1 MADGEANFVF
11 KDRIQLEFWHRYY
24 APQVIDFAN
33 LLLELLSFEIAKLN
47 LGKFEKFKKI

>member
-24 APQVIDFAN
+24 AQVIDFAN

-47 LGKFEKFKKI
+47 FRKFEKFKKI